1 MRRACR
7 ASGTRFESSK
17 ENPGNS
23 FYVLPIL
30 HQRGSRKSVT
40 SGAPRNGRCRSP
52 GRGGTI
58 SRCMSGPTST
68 YIVVIVVVI
77 VAMITASPGAHA
89 VSGAPTAVIV
99 AVGRVIGAVV
109 SNAAFNADTSYFT
122 STQQQR
128 CHAETTCHQSSAEGF
143 HFGSALVSLSLHSIK
158 PNGAPAGSATTA
170 SIPPWR
176 STRGSTKT
184 RPPKATTLAAV
195 AAVFSTRT
203 KFSQ

>member
-40 SGAPRNGRCRSP
+40 SGAPWNGRCRSP
-52 GRGGTI
+52 GRGGAI
-58 SRCMSGPTST
+58 SRCMSGPTSA
-68 YIVVIVVVI
+68 YIVVI
-77 VAMITASPGAHA
+77 VAMIAASPGAHA
-89 VSGAPTAVIV
+89 VAGAPTAVIV

-184 RPPKATTLAAV
+184 RPPMATTLAAV